1 MNLATINIKGKEYVT
16 VNERV
21 RAFRE
26 LHPDWSIVTDILSN
40 DNGVCIMQATIKDAD
55 GNIISTGHAYE
66 KENSSFI
73 NSTSYIENAE
83 TSCVGRA
90 CGFLGIGIASSI
102 ATADE
107 VSGAIKQQNAKS
119 LNETLNGPLRKKLV
133 QNISELKND
142 LTFEERE
149 QLRIGYPEGTKGM
162 SIEELEELEQQLIN
176 TIAENTEREML
187 SVEAS

>member
-26 LHPDWSIVTDILSN
+26 LHPGWSIVTDILSN
-40 DNGVCIMQATIKDAD
+40 DNGVCIMQATIKDAE
-55 GNIISTGHAYE
+55 GKIVSTGHAYE

-90 CGFLGIGIASSI
+90 CGFMGIGIVSSI
-102 ATADE
+102 ATAEE
-107 VSGAIKQQNAKS
+107 VSNAIKQQNTKS
-119 LNETLNGPLRKKLV
+119 LDETLNYSQRGKLV
-133 QNISELKND
+133 QNINELKSD
-142 LTFEERE
+142 LSFEERK
-149 QLRIGYPEGTKGM
+149 QLRTDYPEGTKGM
-162 SIEELEELEQQLIN
+162 SVEDLEELEQQIVDTITGN
-176 TIAENTEREML
+176 TGDEIIDA
-187 SVEAS
+187 EAS